1 MTYEFIQRTVGQVV
15 REKNDPVAIRRAF
28 ALKCSGVI
36 VATEVPETVTAEI
49 ARISD
54 EQFADYMQPL
64 KKTLKLDCRSD
75 DKKHWFWENHHPSL
89 CETFN
94 WLNGEMEE
102 LVAAGWQPPFIDSPR
117 NRNNGMTVWLAD
129 DFATQWHVDNQHIP
143 EYPDIH
149 LHVHGAGMY
158 VASATVPKQFFFKSS
173 IGDSSDLIIGAKID
187 PDHQTL
193 QDNGFEII
201 QLQPGEKLIHTDS
214 CLHASYRGL
223 QQRPGKIKLRASV
236 F

>member
-28 ALKCSGVI
+28 ALNCAGVI
-36 VATEVPETVTAEI
+36 VATQIPETVTAEI
-49 ARISD
+49 AGISD
-54 EQFADYMQPL
+54 EQFADSMQPL

-102 LVAAGWQPPFIDSPR
+102 LVADGWQRPFTDPTR

-129 DFATQWHVDNQHIP
+129 DFATQWHVDNQNAP
-143 EYPDIH
+143 EYPDVH

-158 VASATVPKQFFFKSS
+158 VASLSVPKAFFFQRTM
-173 IGDSSDLIIGAKID
+173 GDSSHLIIGAKVN
-187 PDHQTL
+187 PDNQML
-193 QDNGFEII
+193 QDNGFQII
-201 QLQPGEKLIHTDS
+201 QLQPGERLIHNDS
-214 CLHASYRGL
+214 CLHASYKGL
-223 QQRPGKIKLRASV
+223 PQAPQSMKVRASV